1 MIVRGVPLVVTLLT
15 VVVAS
20 SGSALDAQKT
30 LSQYRRD
37 TWTQAHGLPHSS
49 RSRIRPDP
57 DGYPWLSTFGGAVR
71 FDGVRFEATP
81 LDLRPD
87 EPEGD
92 AVADV
97 QEGRVACAGSPRPG
111 ATSLLT
117 SETPLSLVE
126 MSDAALYE
134 AKAAGRNRVIV
145 RRTSP

>member
-1 MIVRGVPLVVTLLT
+1 M
-15 VVVAS
+15 
-20 SGSALDAQKT
+20 
-30 LSQYRRD
+30 
-37 TWTQAHGLPHSS
+37 
-49 RSRIRPDP
+49 
-57 DGYPWLSTFGGAVR
+57 R

-97 QEGRVACAGSPRPG
+97 QEGKGGVRWFATPRG
-111 ATSLLT
+111 LVRMDSKSTSLLT

-126 MSDAALYE
+126 MADAALYE